1 MSVRGPK
8 LKIFAAVL
16 ASICLIAGIYLTF
29 FHSKGFVK
37 TDAVII
43 SLDETESDDDGDTM
57 YLPTVE
63 YTVDGKTYTCVL
75 DVASGS
81 YKIGN
86 TIKVQYDPADP
97 SVVHSA
103 GWFSIYLLGVSAAV
117 LGLIIISSI
126 NEKRSQKQINEQQRQ
141 SGWTGYQPSVQGE
154 ERELYFLTDLGTPKY
169 GHRIE
174 DKNRAIRYEA
184 KMTKFSLSSPYMFDF
199 IDHEHGTVTPHLV
212 GHEEES
218 QWNTL
223 LIDNHYTFELDGTD
237 IWTHL
242 RDNGI
247 RVKSSY
253 TGGDGPLIGSEY
265 HIYRDDREIA
275 YVRSTSQYP
284 HEEDEAEHKVAS
296 AIPAR
301 GFYRIWT
308 REENLDLLFMTL
320 LAFARSGAN
329 DDQGGSYGALLET
342 IRKVK

>member
-63 YTVDGKTYTCVL
+63 YTVDGKTYTGVL

-103 GWFSIYLLGVSAAV
+103 GGFGIYLLGVSAAV
-117 LGLIIISSI
+117 LGFIIISSI

-174 DKNRAIRYEA
+174 DKNRAVRYEA

>member
-43 SLDETESDDDGDTM
+43 FLDETESDDDGDTM

-63 YTVDGKTYTCVL
+63 YTVDGKTYTGVL

-103 GWFSIYLLGVSAAV
+103 GGFGIYLLGAGAV
-117 LGLIIISSI
+117 ILGFIIFSSI
-126 NEKRSQKQINEQQRQ
+126 IETRNQKQIREQHRQ
-141 SGWTGYQPSVQGE
+141 SGWTGYQPSVQGA

-284 HEEDEAEHKVAS
+284 HEEDEAEHKVAA

>member
-16 ASICLIAGIYLTF
+16 ASICLIAGIYLSF

-63 YTVDGKTYTCVL
+63 YTVDGKTYTGVL

-284 HEEDEAEHKVAS
+284 HEEDEAEHKVAA

>member
-8 LKIFAAVL
+8 LKVFAAVL
-16 ASICLIAGIYLTF
+16 AVIALIAGIYLTF
-29 FHSKGFVK
+29 FHSQGFVK
-37 TDAVII
+37 TDAVIV
-43 SLDETESDDDGDTM
+43 SLEKTEDDEDM

-63 YTVDGKTYTCVL
+63 YTVDGKTWTGVL
-75 DVASGS
+75 DVAGGS
-81 YKIGN
+81 YKVGK
-86 TIKVQYDPADP
+86 TITVQYDPSDP
-97 SVVHSA
+97 SVVHSS
-103 GWFSIYLLGVSAAV
+103 GGFGIYLLGVSAAI
-117 LGLIIISSI
+117 LGVIIISSI
-126 NEKRSQKQINEQQRQ
+126 AEKKNQKLVQEQHRQ

-174 DKNRAIRYEA
+174 DNNRAVRYEA
-184 KMTKFSLSSPYMFDF
+184 KMTKFSLVEPYMFDF

-218 QWNTL
+218 RWDTL

-242 RDNGI
+242 RVNGI
-247 RVKSSY
+247 RVTSSY
-253 TGGDGPLIGSEY
+253 TGGDGPLVGAEY
-265 HIYRDDREIA
+265 HIYRNDHEIA

-284 HEEDEAEHKVAS
+284 HEEDEAEHKLAA

-308 REENLDLLFMTL
+308 KEVNLDLLFMTIM
-320 LAFARSGAN
+320 AFARSGAN

-342 IRKVK
+342 IKKVK

>member
-16 ASICLIAGIYLTF
+16 ASICLIAGIYLSF

-63 YTVDGKTYTCVL
+63 YTVDGKTYTGVL

-103 GWFSIYLLGVSAAV
+103 GGFGIYLLGVSAAV
-117 LGLIIISSI
+117 LGLIIITSI

-174 DKNRAIRYEA
+174 DKNRAVRYEA

-284 HEEDEAEHKVAS
+284 HEEDEAEHKVAA

>member
-43 SLDETESDDDGDTM
+43 FLDETESDDDGDTM

-103 GWFSIYLLGVSAAV
+103 GGFGIYLLGAGAV
-117 LGLIIISSI
+117 ILGFIIFSSI

-141 SGWTGYQPSVQGE
+141 NGWTGYQPSVQGE

-284 HEEDEAEHKVAS
+284 HEEDAAEHKVAT

-342 IRKVK
+342 IRKIK